1 MWKLIADFFS
11 DLEAQKSYH
20 RELKSHAQTIQN
32 FDKFREKTENELKEH
47 CENEKKYDITI
58 TELTKAKEEAESS
71 LQDTLNDLEA
81 TKSSLGSQYDSLKE
95 QFEPLKKDSQML
107 KKFKNVLSE
116 LQNPESGAG
125 KSSLNLSQSFSKDLM
140 DQIMEEKS
148 VLTEKFESVQNQLLE
163 TQNALTIALEKEK
176 NLKRKKMLKIQAK
189 NEKKLKLNSE
199 SSTSEMPELSDES
212 DEDENDDKIEKSEV
226 IEQK

>member
-1 MWKLIADFFS
+1 M
-11 DLEAQKSYH
+11 
-20 RELKSHAQTIQN
+20 KSHAQTIQN

-107 KKFKNVLSE
+107 KKFKNALSE

-125 KSSLNLSQSFSKDLM
+125 KSSLNLSQSFSED
-140 DQIMEEKS
+140 DPREQFIHQIMEEKS

-212 DEDENDDKIEKSEV
+212 DEDEDENDDKIEKSEI